1 MNLAQIDP
9 VALSIGS
16 LQLRWYGLMYLA
28 GFGLGWL
35 LGRWRASR
43 PGSGWTG
50 PDVDD
55 LLTCVMIGII
65 LGGRIGYVLFYDL
78 PVYIHDPMEIMRIWN
93 GGMSFHGGLLGVLGA
108 FWYFART
115 RGRTFLEV
123 SDFIAPLIPQG
134 LFFGRLG
141 NFINGELWGKVSD
154 VPWAIVFPGAG
165 PLPRHPSQLYEAAL
179 EGLLLFIMVWV
190 FSLKPRKVGA
200 VSGLFALGYGVFRFA
215 VEFVRMPDVQLGY
228 LAFGWLTMGQLLCV
242 PLILAGAWLLCR
254 KAPVLAPRM
263 PQTEHK
269 DAPRNK
275 QPKGRKK

>member
-28 GFGLGWL
+28 GFGLGWM

-43 PGSGWTG
+43 PGSGWSG

-154 VPWAIVFPGAG
+154 VPWAVVFPGAG

-179 EGLLLFIMVWV
+179 EGLLLFIILWV

-200 VSGLFALGYGVFRFA
+200 VSGLFALAYGVFRFA

-254 KAPVLAPRM
+254 KAPVLAPSM
-263 PQTEHK
+263 PQAEHK
-269 DAPRNK
+269 DTPRNK

>member
-28 GFGLGWL
+28 GFGLGWM

-65 LGGRIGYVLFYDL
+65 LGGRLGYVLFYDL
-78 PVYIHDPMEIMRIWN
+78 PVYINDPMEIVRIWN

-190 FSLKPRKVGA
+190 FSRKPRKVGA
-200 VSGLFALGYGVFRFA
+200 VSGLFAFGYGVFRFA

-228 LAFGWLTMGQLLCV
+228 LAYGWLTMGQLLCV

-263 PQTEHK
+263 PQPEHK